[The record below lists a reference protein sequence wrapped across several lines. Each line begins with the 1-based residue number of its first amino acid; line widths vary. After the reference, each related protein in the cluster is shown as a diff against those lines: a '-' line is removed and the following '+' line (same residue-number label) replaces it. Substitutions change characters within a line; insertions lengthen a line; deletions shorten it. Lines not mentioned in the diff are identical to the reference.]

1 MVITKCTYCGKEVEK
16 EANQLKHY
24 RNPFCNSSCA
34 ASYNNN
40 IARAPKRQKEGE
52 FRSCLNCGE
61 EIYISKAD
69 IEKTKKG
76 ITTVRSNGKFCS
88 NQCQGDHNWEIKK
101 DQIRTNGIESL
112 NHKGVHKTQTYDRIL
127 KALTIDDNP
136 HGETGRACWHCGWE
150 EENLFTKKG
159 GKGRNSRFQSN
170 IPTQLNHIDG
180 DPLNNKLDNLEIVC
194 PNCHSLG
201 EYYGSRGKGGR
212 GRKNRS

>member
-1 MVITKCTYCGKEVEK
+1 M
-16 EANQLKHY
+16 
-24 RNPFCNSSCA
+24 
-34 ASYNNN
+34 
-40 IARAPKRQKEGE
+40 
-52 FRSCLNCGE
+52 
-61 EIYISKAD
+61 
-69 IEKTKKG
+69 
-76 ITTVRSNGKFCS
+76 RSNGKFCS

-127 KALTIDDNP
+127 KALIIDDNP